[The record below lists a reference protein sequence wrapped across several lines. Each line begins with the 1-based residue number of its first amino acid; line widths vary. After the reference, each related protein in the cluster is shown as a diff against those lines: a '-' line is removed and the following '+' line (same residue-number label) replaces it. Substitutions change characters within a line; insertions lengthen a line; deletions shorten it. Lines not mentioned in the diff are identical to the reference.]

1 MQEFIPIR
9 HILLEIATVMI
20 LGGDETAV
28 IKSTVF
34 EKNNG
39 ALNTANAVNINPRT
53 KHISVKYHISKNR
66 SGKGS
71 VIALVKVDTLL
82 RKADIFTKGMARRSL

>member
-9 HILLEIATVMI
+9 RILLEIATVMI

-39 ALNTANAVNINPRT
+39 ALNTANAVNMTPCT
-53 KHISVKYHISKNR
+53 KQICMKYH
-66 SGKGS
+66 
-71 VIALVKVDTLL
+71 LF
-82 RKADIFTKGMARRSL
+82 KA